1 MLKQNKP
8 SNICVLVENKILDDV
23 IVVAWLL
30 CSQCAR
36 SQAVLSEKLS
46 ESLTGNEPVT
56 F

>member
-1 MLKQNKP
+1 MLIN
-8 SNICVLVENKILDDV
+8 DV
-23 IVVAWLL
+23 IVVVWLS

-46 ESLTGNEPVT
+46 ESLTGIESVT

>member
-1 MLKQNKP
+1 MDIWVIN
-8 SNICVLVENKILDDV
+8 DV

-46 ESLTGNEPVT
+46 ESLTGIEPVT